1 MTAPDPS
8 TRRDPSQT
16 PEPSQ
21 TPQPSSTP
29 TPAPA
34 KPKRKPRHRRR
45 PRVGGGLGLIVLSLA
60 LVLGGLAIVAAGGV
74 MLRLP
79 VWAVAEVEARLN
91 RAVDPALPE
100 GSVSVGGIAIGLQD
114 GWQPVVRLS
123 DLRLLQRGGASLLTL
138 PETEIGLDLPAL
150 LSGQLR
156 PSRLHVSGGDVTVKR
171 GPDGRFDIALG
182 QMQAGPEIRS
192 LADLFAVLDGVFA
205 RPLLAK
211 LTMVEA
217 DALSLT
223 VSDARAGRTWNIGD
237 GRLRLDNRAD
247 AVAVELAVSLAGSG
261 ASTAQADL
269 VVVSAKGGGGAR
281 LTATVE
287 GIAARDLAA
296 QAGPLSPLALL
307 DAPISGRLA
316 ATVGPEGI
324 SALNGRL
331 TLGPGALL
339 PRPGVLPIAFDRA
352 VMEIG
357 FDPDRARIDLSAL
370 TVESRTLR
378 FKATGH
384 AYMQDAAGQFLTGPV
399 GAVLPA
405 SFLTQIAI
413 SEAAIDPEGLF
424 ESPVAFT
431 SGALDVRLRLDP
443 FTLDVGQLSLMD
455 GPHGLHARGSIS
467 AGKDGW
473 TVSLDTAVDRIRH
486 DRLLQLWP
494 LRLVP
499 MTRDWLAKNV
509 FDGTLT
515 DVRAAVR
522 VRPGKEPLL
531 SLGYDFSDGEVRFI
545 NTLPPILDGT
555 GYATV
560 EGQTFTMV
568 LDSGHVEA
576 PTGGDIDM
584 AGTVF
589 SVLDFTRKPA
599 QAEVQLKTRSDVTA
613 ALALLDQ
620 PPFGFLTKAG
630 RQVDLGTGTAT
641 LDAVLR
647 FPLKPHIYTND
658 VTYQMQGKI
667 ADFASDKIVPG
678 KVVTVPDVT
687 VFADSTGLRLTG
699 PGTVGAV
706 PFDVV
711 FWQPF
716 GKTAGLASVEGTV
729 RLSADA
735 ARDFGVTLPDGMVQG
750 VGSAQ
755 VTISLPKGQPATLS
769 LVSDLNRI
777 ALAIPGT
784 GWTKPA
790 ATLGRLEVNAT
801 LSASPRIDR
810 LTLSGPGLEA
820 EGAVTVVQGGGLER
834 AEFTR
839 VNIGDWFRGAVRLT
853 GQGKGRAVAIAIT
866 GGEVDLRRLPEGGT
880 GSTGAGSTGAG
891 GDAARLPISVALDRV
906 IVTDGISLNGLSGS
920 LSTLGGLNGGFT
932 GSVNGFVPVQLT
944 LAPSRNGTAARVQ
957 SSDAG
962 RVLAAA
968 GIFASARGGTL
979 DFTLSPR
986 ERRGNYTG
994 RVAMRGLR
1002 VVDAPVLAELLNAV
1016 SVVGILDQLNGEGLS
1031 FSDVRG
1037 DLIITP
1043 GAIEVQNGAAVGA
1056 SLGVTMDGVYAS
1068 GDKRLALQGVISP
1081 VYLVNG
1087 IGSALT
1093 RRGEGVFGFN
1103 YELRGTADR
1112 PEVSV
1117 NPLSLLTPGLLRN
1130 LFRDP
1135 APKLGDPGE

>member
-1 MTAPDPS
+1 
-8 TRRDPSQT
+8 
-16 PEPSQ
+16 
-21 TPQPSSTP
+21 
-29 TPAPA
+29 
-34 KPKRKPRHRRR
+34 
-45 PRVGGGLGLIVLSLA
+45 VGGGLGLIVLTLA
-60 LVLGGLAIVAAGGV
+60 LVLGGLAIAAAGGV

-79 VWAVAEVEARLN
+79 VWAVAEVEARMN

-100 GSVSVGGIAIGLQD
+100 GAVSVGGIAVGLHQ

-123 DLRLLQRGGASLLTL
+123 DLRLLQRGGAALLTL
-138 PETEIGLDLPAL
+138 PETEITLDLSAL
-150 LSGQLR
+150 LAREVR
-156 PSRLHVSGGDVTVKR
+156 PSRLHLQGGDITVKR
-171 GPDGRFDIALG
+171 GTDGRFDIALG

-192 LADLFAVLDGVFA
+192 LPDLFAALDKVFA
-205 RPLLAK
+205 LPF
-211 LTMVEA
+211 LTRLTTVEA

-223 VSDARAGRTWNIGD
+223 VNDARAGRVWQIGD
-237 GRLRLDNRAD
+237 GRLRLDNRPD
-247 AVAVELAVSLAGSG
+247 AVAVELAVTLSGSG
-261 ASTAQADL
+261 AKTEQADL
-269 VVVSAKGGGGAR
+269 VVVSDKGTSNAR

-287 GIAARDLAA
+287 GVAARDLAA
-296 QAGPLSPLALL
+296 QAGPLSPLSVL
-307 DAPISGRLA
+307 DAPISGRLS
-316 ATVGPEGI
+316 ATVGSQGI

-331 TLGPGALL
+331 TLGPGALM
-339 PRPGVLPIAFDRA
+339 PRPGVMPIDFDRA
-352 VMEIG
+352 MMEIG
-357 FDPDRARIDLSAL
+357 FDPTRARIDLSAL
-370 TVESRTLR
+370 EVESRTLR

-384 AYMQDAAGQFLTGPV
+384 TYMQDATGAFLTGPV
-399 GAVLPA
+399 GSVLPA

-413 SEAAIDPEGLF
+413 SEAAVDPAGLF
-424 ESPVAFT
+424 ESPVVFT
-431 SGALDVRLRLDP
+431 SGALDLRLRLDP
-443 FTLDVGQLSLMD
+443 FSLDIGQLALMD
-455 GPHGLHARGSIS
+455 GPHGLHASGMIS

-473 TVSLDTAVDRIRH
+473 SVSLDTVVDQIRH

-531 SLGYDFSDGEVRFI
+531 SLGYDFSDGVARFI
-545 NTLPPILDGT
+545 NTLPPVVNGT

-568 LDSGHVEA
+568 LNSGQVKS
-576 PTGGDIDM
+576 PKGGDIDM
-584 AGTVF
+584 SGTVF
-589 SVLDFTRKPA
+589 SVLDFTQKFA

-630 RQVDLGTGTAT
+630 RPVDLGKGTAT

-647 FPLKPHIYTND
+647 FPLKPRILTGD
-658 VTYQMQGKI
+658 VTYQMKGKI
-667 ADFASDKIVPG
+667 VDFTSDKIVPG
-678 KVVTVPDVT
+678 KVVAVPDVT
-687 VFADSTGLRLTG
+687 VFADSSGLRLTG
-699 PGTVGAV
+699 PGTVGQV

-716 GKTAGLASVEGTV
+716 GKVPEPASVEGTV

-735 ARDFGVTLPDGMVQG
+735 ARDFGITLPDGMVQG
-750 VGSAQ
+750 EGAAQ
-755 VTISLPKGQPATLS
+755 VTITLPKGAPATLS

-777 ALAIPGT
+777 GLNIPGT
-784 GWTKPA
+784 GWSKPA
-790 ATLGRLEVNAT
+790 TTLGRLEVNAT
-801 LSASPRIDR
+801 LAAPPRIDR
-810 LTLSGPGLEA
+810 LTLSGPGLAA
-820 EGAVTVVQGGGLER
+820 EGTVTVVQGGGLER
-834 AEFTR
+834 AEFTS
-839 VNIGDWFRGAVRLT
+839 VSIGDWFRGAVRLT
-853 GQGKGRAVAIAIT
+853 GKGRGRPVAIAIV
-866 GGEVDLRRLPEGGT
+866 GGEGDLRRLPEGGT
-880 GSTGAGSTGAG
+880 GPGGADSAS
-891 GDAARLPISVALDRV
+891 LPIAVSLDRV
-906 IVTDGISLNGLSGS
+906 IVTDAISLTGLSGS
-920 LSTLGGLNGGFT
+920 LSTLGGLSGGFT
-932 GSVNGFVPVQLT
+932 AAVNGFVPVQLT

-957 SSDAG
+957 SNDAG
-962 RVLAAA
+962 RVLASA

-979 DFTLSPR
+979 DFTLTPR
-986 ERRGNYTG
+986 ERRGYYTG

-1016 SVVGILDQLNGEGLS
+1016 SVVGILDQLNGDGLS

-1068 GDKRLALQGVISP
+1068 ADKRLALQGVISP

-1087 IGSALT
+1087 IGSAIT

-1103 YELRGTADR
+1103 YELRGTAER

-1117 NPLSLLTPGLLRN
+1117 NPLSLLTPGLLRD

-1135 APKLGDPGE
+1135 APKLGDPGQ

>member
-1 MTAPDPS
+1 MTKAEAEGQGTEAGESPAAD
-8 TRRDPSQT
+8 
-16 PEPSQ
+16 
-21 TPQPSSTP
+21 P
-29 TPAPA
+29 TPSVVAPA
-34 KPKRKPRHRRR
+34 ASAPPKRKPHHRRK
-45 PRVGGGLGLIVLSLA
+45 PRVGGGFGLIVLTLM
-60 LVLGGLAIVAAGGV
+60 LVLGGLAIAAAGGV

-79 VWAVAEVEARLN
+79 VWVVAEVETRMN

-100 GSVSVGGIAIGLQD
+100 GAVSVGGIAVGLHE

-123 DLRLLQRGGASLLTL
+123 DLRLLQRGGAALLIL
-138 PETEIGLDLPAL
+138 PETEITLDLSAL
-150 LSGQLR
+150 MAREVR
-156 PSRLHVSGGDVTVKR
+156 PSRVHLQGGDITVKR
-171 GPDGRFDIALG
+171 GLDGQFDIALG
-182 QMQAGPEIRS
+182 QMKAGPAIRS
-192 LADLFAVLDGVFA
+192 LPDLFAVLDHVFA
-205 RPLLAK
+205 LPVLAK
-211 LTMVEA
+211 LTTIEA

-223 VSDARAGRTWNIGD
+223 VSDARAGRVWQIGD
-237 GRLRLDNRAD
+237 GRLRLDNRPD
-247 AVAVELAVSLAGSG
+247 AVAAELSVTLAGSG
-261 ASTAQADL
+261 AATGQADL
-269 VVVSAKGGGGAR
+269 VVVSNKGSRNAR
-281 LTATVE
+281 LTATVD
-287 GIAARDLAA
+287 GVAARDLAV
-296 QAGPLSPLALL
+296 QAGPLSPLAVL

-316 ATVGPEGI
+316 ATVGATGI

-339 PRPGVLPIAFDRA
+339 PRPGVMPIAFDRA
-352 VMEIG
+352 MMEIG
-357 FDPDRARIDLSAL
+357 FDPARARINFSAL
-370 TVESRTLR
+370 EVESRTLR

-384 AYMQDAAGQFLTGPV
+384 AYMQDATGAFLTGPV

-405 SFLTQIAI
+405 SFLTQVAI
-413 SEAAIDPEGLF
+413 SEAEVDPEGLF
-424 ESPVAFT
+424 QSPVVFT

-443 FTLDVGQLSLMD
+443 FTLDIGQLALMD
-455 GPHGLHARGSIS
+455 GPHGLHARGRVS

-473 TVSLDTAVDRIRH
+473 TVSLDTVVDQIRH

-499 MTRDWLAKNV
+499 MTRDWLAQNV

-531 SLGYDFSDGEVRFI
+531 SLGYDFSDGVARFI
-545 NTLPPILDGT
+545 NTLPPVVNGT

-568 LDSGHVEA
+568 LNSGQVKA
-576 PTGGDIDM
+576 PKGGDIDM
-584 AGTVF
+584 SGTVF
-589 SVLDFTRKPA
+589 SVLDFTRKFA

-613 ALALLDQ
+613 ALSLLDE

-630 RQVDLGTGTAT
+630 RPADLGTGTAT
-641 LDAVLR
+641 IDAVLR
-647 FPLKPHIYTND
+647 FPLKPHIYTED

-667 ADFASDKIVPG
+667 TDFMSDKIVPG
-678 KVVTVPDVT
+678 KVVAAPDVT
-687 VFADSTGLRLTG
+687 VFVDSGGLRLTG
-699 PGTVGAV
+699 PGTVGTV

-716 GKTAGLASVEGTV
+716 GKVPEPASVEGTV
-729 RLSADA
+729 RLSAES
-735 ARDFGVTLPDGMVQG
+735 AREFGIVLPDGVVQG
-750 VGSAQ
+750 EGSAQ
-755 VTISLPKGQPATLS
+755 VTITLPKGAPATLS

-784 GWTKPA
+784 GWIKPV
-790 ATLGRLEVNAT
+790 ATLGRLEVDAS
-801 LSASPRIDR
+801 LSTPPRINR
-810 LTLSGPGLEA
+810 LTLSGPGLDA
-820 EGAVTVVQGGGLER
+820 EGSVTVVQGGGLER
-834 AEFTR
+834 AEFAR
-839 VNIGDWFRGAVRLT
+839 VSIGDWFRGAVRLT

-866 GGEVDLRRLPEGGT
+866 GGEVDLRRLP
-880 GSTGAGSTGAG
+880 AGNGAG
-891 GDAARLPISVALDRV
+891 GGDASSRPIAVALDRV
-906 IVTDGISLNGLSGS
+906 IVTDGISLTGLSGS

-932 GSVNGFVPVQLT
+932 ASVNGFVPVDLT

-957 SSDAG
+957 SSNAG
-962 RVLAAA
+962 GVLAAA

-979 DFTLSPR
+979 DFTLTPR
-986 ERRGNYTG
+986 ERRGTYTG
-994 RVAMRGLR
+994 RVGMSGLR

-1016 SVVGILDQLNGEGLS
+1016 SVVGILDQLNGEGLF

-1043 GAIEVQNGAAVGA
+1043 GAVEVQNGAAIGA
-1056 SLGVTMDGVYAS
+1056 SLGVTMDGVYSSAE
-1068 GDKRLALQGVISP
+1068 KRLTLQGVISP

-1087 IGSALT
+1087 IGSAIT

-1117 NPLSLLTPGLLRN
+1117 NPLSLLTPGLLRDV
-1130 LFRDP
+1130 FRGP
-1135 APKLGDPGE
+1135 APKLGDTGE

>member
-1 MTAPDPS
+1 MTKAEAEADRTGADGSPAAG
-8 TRRDPSQT
+8 
-16 PEPSQ
+16 
-21 TPQPSSTP
+21 
-29 TPAPA
+29 PAPLA
-34 KPKRKPRHRRR
+34 APPDDVPPPPGPRRKPRRRK
-45 PRVGGGLGLIVLSLA
+45 PRVGGGLGLIVLTLA
-60 LVLGGLAIVAAGGV
+60 LVLGGLAIAAAGGV

-100 GSVSVGGIAIGLQD
+100 GAVSVGGIALGLQD
-114 GWQPVVRLS
+114 GWQPVLRLS

-138 PETEIGLDLPAL
+138 PETEITLDLPAL
-150 LSGQLR
+150 LSGHLR
-156 PSRLHVSGGDVTVKR
+156 PSRLHVSGGDITVKR

-192 LADLFAVLDGVFA
+192 LPDLFDALDRVFA
-205 RPLLAK
+205 LPLLAE
-211 LTMVEA
+211 LTKVEA

-223 VSDARAGRTWNIGD
+223 VTDARAGRVWQIGD
-237 GRLRLDNRAD
+237 GRLRLDNRPD
-247 AVAVELAVSLAGSG
+247 ALAAELAVTLAGSG
-261 ASTAQADL
+261 AATGQADL
-269 VVVSAKGGGGAR
+269 VVVSDKGTSTAR

-287 GIAARDLAA
+287 GVAARDLAA
-296 QAGPLSPLALL
+296 QAGPLSPLAVL

-316 ATVGPEGI
+316 ATVGPQGI
-324 SALNGRL
+324 GALEGRL

-352 VMEIG
+352 VLAIG
-357 FDPDRARIDLSAL
+357 FDPARARIELSTL
-370 TVESRTLR
+370 EVESRTLR

-384 AYMQDAAGQFLTGPV
+384 AYMQDASGAFLTGPV

-413 SEAAIDPEGLF
+413 SEAAVDPEGLF
-424 ESPVAFT
+424 ESPVAFS
-431 SGALDVRLRLDP
+431 SGALDLRLRLDP
-443 FTLDVGQLSLMD
+443 FSLDIGQLALMD

-473 TVSLDTAVDRIRH
+473 SVSLDTVVDQIRH

-545 NTLPPILDGT
+545 NTLPPILNGT

-576 PTGGDIDM
+576 PKGGDIDM
-584 AGTVF
+584 SGTVF

-630 RQVDLGTGTAT
+630 RPVDLGTGTAT
-641 LDAVLR
+641 LEAVLR
-647 FPLKPHIYTND
+647 FPLKPRILTGD
-658 VTYQMQGKI
+658 VTYRLQGKI
-667 ADFASDKIVPG
+667 ADFASGKIVPG
-678 KVVTVPDVT
+678 KEVRVPDVT

-699 PGTVGAV
+699 PGTLGAV

-716 GKTAGLASVEGTV
+716 GKDPAPARVEGTV
-729 RLSADA
+729 RLSAEA
-735 ARDFGVTLPDGMVQG
+735 ARDFGISLPDGMVQG
-750 VGSAQ
+750 EGAAL
-755 VTISLPKGQPATLS
+755 VTITLPKGAPASLA

-777 ALAIPGT
+777 ALDIPGT
-784 GWTKPA
+784 GWRKPA
-790 ATLGRLEVNAT
+790 ATLGRLEVDAT
-801 LSASPRIDR
+801 LSAPPRIDR
-810 LTLSGPGLEA
+810 LTLSGPGLAA
-820 EGAVTVVQGGGLER
+820 EGTVSVVPGGGLER
-834 AEFTR
+834 AEFDR
-839 VNIGDWFRGAVRLT
+839 VSLGDWFRGAVRLT
-853 GQGKGRAVAIAIT
+853 GRGKGRAVGIAIL

-880 GSTGAGSTGAG
+880 GGAE
-891 GDAARLPISVALDRV
+891 GDAASLPLEVALDRV
-906 IVTDGISLNGLSGS
+906 IVTDAISLTGLTGS

-962 RVLAAA
+962 KVLAAA

-979 DFTLSPR
+979 DVTLTPR

-1016 SVVGILDQLNGEGLS
+1016 SVIGILDQLNGEGLS

-1068 GDKRLALQGVISP
+1068 ADKRLAMQGVISP

-1087 IGSALT
+1087 IGSAIT

-1112 PEVSV
+1112 PVVSV